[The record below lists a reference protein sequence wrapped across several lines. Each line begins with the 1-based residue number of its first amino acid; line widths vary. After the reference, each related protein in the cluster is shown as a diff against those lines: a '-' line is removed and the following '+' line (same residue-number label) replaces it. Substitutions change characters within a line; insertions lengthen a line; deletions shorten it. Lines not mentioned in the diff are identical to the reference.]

1 MTNEEIL
8 IPFFE
13 KLYHNLKSNT
23 FVIDKTGAKLV
34 ELIAP
39 SIVLDPTQP
48 VLAFNGRKTPVKY
61 VQAELDWYDSQ
72 SLSVEKIGEIAA
84 IWKNIASTDG
94 KINSNYGYLIYSE
107 ENSNQYENVLK
118 ELQTRPTSRQGV
130 MIYNRPSIHYDSKKN
145 GMSDFICTLA
155 HQFFIRDGKLHSVVN
170 MRSNDAIYGFFN
182 DFAWFSEVHRRLL
195 DDLRDTYKDLEVGNI
210 THIANS
216 FHVYE
221 RHFEMLEEI
230 VEGYRKQKVLNDRDQ
245 I

>member
-84 IWKNIASTDG
+84 IWKNIASADG